1 MISVIIP
8 IWNSGTVLD
17 ECLSSLVSQT
27 EKDWECLLIDDGSE
41 DNSFQICSHWSEF
54 DRRFKVFQQDHL
66 GVSAARNRGIQE
78 SAGDY
83 LVFVDS
89 DDTMAPTCL
98 ENLISPLPADL
109 VIGGYCRCFPDSNEE
124 DAHFLPVS
132 RVTFKITPKHEAVF
146 ADLNDKF
153 LLYSSWAKLFNANI
167 IKHNRIQFPENR
179 SLGEDLEF
187 NYQYLNFVD
196 SLSCITDCIYFY
208 HIRKNNESLSSKR
221 RPGQFYSDLE
231 QWRIIKSFSE
241 THGVIQKEMAIVLA
255 KRLWEIVYDSLLL
268 HCPSM
273 RYGFSYFRDVLS
285 IPEISYLT
293 KYKSVY
299 PGPRWIKALM
309 IHRVALFF
317 YIYDRFSQ

>member
-8 IWNSGTVLD
+8 IWNSGAVLD

-54 DRRFKVFQQDHL
+54 DRRFKVFQQGHL

-89 DDTMAPTCL
+89 DDTLAPTCL
-98 ENLISPLPADL
+98 ENLISSLPADL
-109 VIGGYCRCFPDSNEE
+109 VVGGYCRCFPDSNEE
-124 DAHFLPVS
+124 DAYYLPVS
-132 RVTFKITPKHEAVF
+132 RLSFKIIPKHEAAF

-153 LLYSSWAKLFNANI
+153 LLYSPWAKLFKANI

-187 NYQYLNFVD
+187 IYHYLNFVD
-196 SLSCITDCIYFY
+196 SLSCITDCVYYY
-208 HIRKNNESLSSKR
+208 HIRKNNKSLSSAR
-221 RPGQFYSDLE
+221 HPDQFYSDLE

-241 THGVIQKEMAIVLA
+241 KQGVIQKEMKTVLA
-255 KRLWEIVYDSLLL
+255 KRLWEIVYDSLLSPG
-268 HCPSM
+268 PSM
-273 RYGFSYFRDVLS
+273 RYGVSYFRDILN
-285 IPEISYLT
+285 IPEITYLS
-293 KYKSVY
+293 KYNSVY
-299 PGPRWIKALM
+299 PCSCWIKALI

-317 YIYDRFSQ
+317 YLYDRFSH